1 MEQEQGQQQSGKKAN
16 NMKREAWE
24 WAKALLI
31 AAALV
36 ILIRWLIC
44 SPFVVE
50 GPSMEPNFYT
60 GEKMIVNK
68 ILYKFAE
75 PKAGQVIVFH
85 APDGRDYIKRV
96 IALPGDKVRVEGDK
110 VFVNGAQITETY
122 LQSALE
128 EAAKKG
134 VPYNRLNNF
143 AEQTVPEGK
152 LFAMGDNRSNSM
164 DSRDS
169 RVGFVPFE
177 KIVGRAD
184 IIYWPLNKISL
195 IH

>member
-1 MEQEQGQQQSGKKAN
+1 MEQEQEQQQTVKKATSIKN
-16 NMKREAWE
+16 EAWE

-31 AAALV
+31 AAVLV

-44 SPFVVE
+44 SPFVVD

-68 ILYKFAE
+68 ILYRFAE
-75 PKAGQVIVFH
+75 PKAGEVIVFH

-110 VFVNGAQITETY
+110 VFVNDKQISEEY
-122 LQSALE
+122 LQSVLE
-128 EAAKKG
+128 EAAKRG
-134 VPYNRLNNF
+134 TPYNRLNNF
-143 AEQTVPEGK
+143 AEQTVPEGS
-152 LFAMGDNRSNSM
+152 LFAMGDNRSNSL

-184 IIYWPLNKISL
+184 VIYWPLNKISL